1 MDKQGK
7 NERVS
12 SSYYSDFLKRR
23 LIVPH
28 LNIGVS
34 RKVGGWLGG

>member
-12 SSYYSDFLKRR
+12 SDFLQRR
-23 LIVPH
+23 LIVLY
-28 LNIGVS
+28 LNIGVAGE
-34 RKVGGWLGG
+34 VGGWLGG